1 MLHLTSS
8 PITRWAATLAV
19 IVIAV
24 VWFTRDDV
32 PNPADPASYTQHVV
46 QQTIDLYERDGR
58 QAMLDYVNSE
68 ASVDGQWYPFVIE
81 GEYTIAHHNPRFVGQ
96 DPDERVDSTGRFY
109 GDEMLAATED
119 GRWVSYVF
127 LNPDTGREHTKHAWV
142 VLHDGLIFGSGWY
155 EE

>member
-1 MLHLTSS
+1 ML
-8 PITRWAATLAV
+8 ALAMVV
-19 IVIAV
+19 IVT
-24 VWFTRDDV
+24 VWSVRNGV
-32 PNPADPASYTQHVV
+32 PDRNDPASYTKHVV
-46 QQTIDLYERDGR
+46 QQTIELYESDGR
-58 QAMLDYVNSE
+58 QALLDYVNSM

-81 GEYTIAHHNPRFVGQ
+81 GEYTIAHHNPRFIGQ

-109 GDEMLAATED
+109 GDEMLAAIED

-155 EE
+155 E